1 MATKVV
7 YTLRE
12 DKQGLQKQL
21 GCMNGV
27 FQLFDRRYL
36 LGLHR
41 SRSHKRLTAGQG
53 EKEFTDSSEK
63 AKEKNPKKVM
73 IEKNRASVESS
84 RNSFSSSCSS
94 TTGSSF
100 DCSKR
105 IQSEWQLPSEP
116 TSPNLR
122 KKQFLQPPD
131 IRDVVKDSMTREIRV
146 KKDERA
152 SPVMKHVDS
161 PRPFIPQKFVQYD
174 SKGRKLAKEASRLSC
189 DERESQYSLKS
200 TFKVK
205 ELPRLSLDSK
215 QNSNRNS
222 MNESRRSVP
231 MKQVQGCAVIET
243 SHEPGSNKRPSS
255 GVVARLMGLESL
267 TDSSSEVETPKI
279 VPPLNDRPSSRWS
292 RNGEEYKQNHG
303 SVSPRVYLKI
313 KPASQQQEDSD
324 RVGKK
329 TSVYGE
335 MEKRLSALEFKTSG
349 KDLRA
354 LKQILETMQTT
365 RRVLEN
371 KEQSLDSQKSDQ
383 PGSPTVKKTISP
395 KRREPMNQA
404 TRSTKMATETMLM
417 TGIQNANHMAK
428 KQVKDQSP
436 RIKKSTDRKSRSV
449 SPSNSPEYLTG
460 EKPISSP
467 RLQRSKNGVNKQ
479 CFQPKQSKVQSVVSE
494 VKTRHPK
501 INCINTTQNNEQR
514 DLRQDNE
521 TVSLKSVTKIELE
534 VTRNYRP
541 KENRRVDKVV
551 NNFAERL
558 IEDEPAVE
566 LPRLTVEQP
575 SPVSVL
581 DAFYVEDTPSP
592 VKNKPHAY
600 NEYETSQ
607 VDERETNQVDIYDFA
622 NGTDTK
628 LYSLLNQIKQENTSH
643 LVHQIELLTSIDE
656 TAEPPYKRTN
666 GDHRYISDILLTSGV
681 LKDPDAAIRILQLH
695 PTANLIK
702 PELFNLLEN
711 SKRYTEIMSDE
722 CNKKIPRS
730 TSYDRIR
737 RKLIFDSVNEI
748 LSYKV
753 AMWSRNRSRR
763 LVDGEKLLQDLW
775 SEIDDLQ
782 SSSDGCL
789 YDEDDEVKNLVS
801 ADVNKSSE
809 DWDKCCYEVSG
820 VVLDIERLIFKD
832 LIDEVVNAEASSLHR
847 PKRHRRR
854 LFSM

>member
-1 MATKVV
+1 
-7 YTLRE
+7 
-12 DKQGLQKQL
+12 
-21 GCMNGV
+21 
-27 FQLFDRRYL
+27 
-36 LGLHR
+36 
-41 SRSHKRLTAGQG
+41 QG
-53 EKEFTDSSEK
+53 EKEHTDSSEK

-100 DCSKR
+100 DCSKK
-105 IQSEWQLPSEP
+105 IQSEWQIPSEP

-161 PRPFIPQKFVQYD
+161 PRPFIHQKFVQYD
-174 SKGRKLAKEASRLSC
+174 SKGRKLEKGIKTSSGVQEVKEASRLSC

-231 MKQVQGCAVIET
+231 MKQVQGCAVTET

-267 TDSSSEVETPKI
+267 TDSSSEVETLKI
-279 VPPLNDRPSSRWS
+279 APPLNDRPSSRWP

-404 TRSTKMATETMLM
+404 TRPTKMATETMLM

-436 RIKKSTDRKSRSV
+436 RIKKGTDRKPRSV
-449 SPSNSPEYLTG
+449 SPANSPEYLTG
-460 EKPISSP
+460 EKPVSSP

-501 INCINTTQNNEQR
+501 INCIDTTQNNEQR

-521 TVSLKSVTKIELE
+521 TVVLKSVTKIELE
-534 VTRNYRP
+534 VTRNDQP
-541 KENRRVDKVV
+541 KENRRVDK

-566 LPRLTVEQP
+566 LPRLTMEQP

-581 DAFYVEDTPSP
+581 DAFYIEDTPSP
-592 VKNKPHAY
+592 VKNKPYAY

-607 VDERETNQVDIYDFA
+607 VDERETNQ
-622 NGTDTK
+622 
-628 LYSLLNQIKQENTSH
+628 
-643 LVHQIELLTSIDE
+643 
-656 TAEPPYKRTN
+656 TAEPPYKRIN

-681 LKDPDAAIRILQLH
+681 LKAPDAAIRILQLH

-702 PELFNLLEN
+702 AELFNLLEN
-711 SKRYTEIMSDE
+711 S
-722 CNKKIPRS
+722 
-730 TSYDRIR
+730 
-737 RKLIFDSVNEI
+737 
-748 LSYKV
+748 
-753 AMWSRNRSRR
+753 
-763 LVDGEKLLQDLW
+763 
-775 SEIDDLQ
+775 
-782 SSSDGCL
+782 
-789 YDEDDEVKNLVS
+789 
-801 ADVNKSSE
+801 
-809 DWDKCCYEVSG
+809 
-820 VVLDIERLIFKD
+820 
-832 LIDEVVNAEASSLHR
+832 
-847 PKRHRRR
+847 
-854 LFSM
+854 